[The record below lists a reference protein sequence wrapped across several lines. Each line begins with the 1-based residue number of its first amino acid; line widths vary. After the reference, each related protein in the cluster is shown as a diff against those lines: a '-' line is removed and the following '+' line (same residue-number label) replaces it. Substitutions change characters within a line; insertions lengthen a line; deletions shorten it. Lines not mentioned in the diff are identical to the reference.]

1 MPGGKG
7 PATPRDEHRKA
18 IRLHRLTDYDL
29 GTTVN
34 VGSFRAAPRSTAGV
48 ARGAAPGWARLPFKK
63 ADAVGAQG
71 AAKESP
77 LPRSRVRIGRGRLP
91 AAAHEPS
98 GFGTGVLAALEDGGA
113 GDQGRLVAFGSLY
126 EALTAGGE
134 VVDDLGRVQAQA
146 VEID

>member
-1 MPGGKG
+1 MLKPPPSVVHWGRVTLIGAAGDYSVSGAKMSARSG
-7 PATPRDEHRKA
+7 RHRGQRQA
-18 IRLHRLTDYDL
+18 LL
-29 GTTVN
+29 G
-34 VGSFRAAPRSTAGV
+34 
-48 ARGAAPGWARLPFKK
+48 GAAPGRARLPFKK

-71 AAKESP
+71 AAQESP

-91 AAAHEPS
+91 TAAHEPS

>member
-1 MPGGKG
+1 LAPQAITRSLGPKCRLVQGGT
-7 PATPRDEHRKA
+7 A
-18 IRLHRLTDYDL
+18 
-29 GTTVN
+29 VN
-34 VGSFRAAPRSTAGV
+34 GRRCSG
-48 ARGAAPGWARLPFKK
+48 GAAPGRARLPFKK

-71 AAKESP
+71 AAQESP

-91 AAAHEPS
+91 TAAHEPS